1 MPRKATR
8 RAQEPFFFR
17 LAYHLATFGARK
29 GPGPSWEGPDRPG
42 RALWNEKHSHLRTHP
57 GRRGS
62 RAWWVSAGG
71 GVDRAASGELAGWSR
86 SAVRG

>member
-71 GVDRAASGELAGWSR
+71 VDRAASGELAGWSR